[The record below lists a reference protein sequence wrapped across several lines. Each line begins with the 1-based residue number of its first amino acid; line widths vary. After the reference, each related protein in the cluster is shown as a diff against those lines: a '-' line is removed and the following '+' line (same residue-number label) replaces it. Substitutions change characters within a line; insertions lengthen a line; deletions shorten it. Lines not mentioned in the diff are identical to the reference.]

1 MGKYEATQASILQ
14 LEHLLKDFVRHMD
27 GATPMGTIMSRKKL
41 KKIFPMAGDF
51 AVAIATWIKMKWT
64 TEL

>member
-1 MGKYEATQASILQ
+1 
-14 LEHLLKDFVRHMD
+14 MD
-27 GATPMGTIMSRKKL
+27 GATPMGTIMSRKKR

-64 TEL
+64 MEL